1 MSRKADFG
9 RDPQS
14 IVLQTAG
21 VGPLLSSGDAS
32 PGLSL
37 AFVHEDLPGRAPA
50 SSATVTTA
58 ACFGMRMSMPSA
70 RSSVLPPKVRHTLEY
85 TQK

>member
-21 VGPLLSSGDAS
+21 VGPLLSSGGAS

-37 AFVHEDLPGRAPA
+37 SFMKTCQAGRRRAPP
-50 SSATVTTA
+50 
-58 ACFGMRMSMPSA
+58 R
-70 RSSVLPPKVRHTLEY
+70 
-85 TQK
+85 